1 VIAVVTN
8 ITLDG
13 YKTAKAYGWDP
24 NETFGYKLKVTG
36 GTAAPINKVYF

>member
-1 VIAVVTN
+1 MIAVVTN